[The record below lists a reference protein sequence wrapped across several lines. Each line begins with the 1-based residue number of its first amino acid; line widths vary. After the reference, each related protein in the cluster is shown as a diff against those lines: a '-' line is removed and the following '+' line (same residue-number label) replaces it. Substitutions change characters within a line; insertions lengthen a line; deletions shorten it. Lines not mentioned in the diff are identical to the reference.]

1 MFLRNSQIKLSILLK
16 NVYRIDFCKYSSK
29 EVNCKMR
36 VLNVAE
42 KNDAA
47 KNIAGHLSGGNL
59 QRVTLLLCF
68 KVIDTFYYYFFIQ
81 FQREGFSKFNKIYE
95 FNHTFRGSPSTMV
108 MTSVSGHLLGYEF
121 QGLYRSWNSCSPLE
135 LFDIPV
141 VKECP
146 KDFLNIKV
154 WNILFIIKMF
164 IFLYK
169 VHGSN

>member
-1 MFLRNSQIKLSILLK
+1 MFLKRNQVNLSVLFK
-16 NVYRIDFCKYSSK
+16 NVYRIHLCGFSNK
-29 EVNCKMR
+29 EVNSRMR

-59 QRVTLLLCF
+59 QRVINLKLVNIYCIVLN
-68 KVIDTFYYYFFIQ
+68 YFILFT

-95 FNHTFRGSPSTMV
+95 FNHTFQGSPSTMI

-121 QGLYRSWNSCSPLE
+121 QGSYRSWTSCSPLE
-135 LFDIPV
+135 LFHIPV

-154 WNILFIIKMF
+154 SNTLLL
-164 IFLYK
+164 IFLIML
-169 VHGSN
+169 V

>member
-1 MFLRNSQIKLSILLK
+1 
-16 NVYRIDFCKYSSK
+16 
-29 EVNCKMR
+29 MR

-59 QRVTLLLCF
+59 QRVINLKFISFSTLPTYLVLN
-68 KVIDTFYYYFFIQ
+68 YFILIQ

-95 FNHTFRGSPSTMV
+95 FNHTFQGSPSTMI

-121 QGLYRSWNSCSPLE
+121 QGSYRSWTSCSPLE
-135 LFDIPV
+135 LFHIPV

-146 KDFLNIKV
+146 NDFINIKV
-154 WNILFIIKMF
+154 SNLF
-164 IFLYK
+164 L
-169 VHGSN
+169 